1 MGVLFVRKREVY
13 TREITTCY
21 LRSLKH
27 TPHIADRLKSALP
40 VIVNVAEMPEEE
52 RTQALDF
59 ISGVAY
65 AIDGS
70 YDQVGDNT
78 FLFVPGSVILLDDD

>member
-1 MGVLFVRKREVY
+1 MGVIFVRKREVS

-52 RTQALDF
+52 RVQALDF
-59 ISGVAY
+59 ISGVTY
-65 AIDGS
+65 AVDGS

-78 FLFVPGSVILLDDD
+78 FLFVPGNVILVDDE